1 MRELSG
7 RVGVVTGAARGIG
20 RGTGEAMAAAG
31 MRVVLADL
39 DAARLADTVAALT
52 ASGAEAVG
60 VPTDVT
66 DPEAVAALADAAVRA
81 YGSVHV
87 VVNNAGISTLGTQWQ
102 TELDDWHRVFDVNL
116 FGVVHG
122 VRAFVPLLLA
132 NPDGGHVVNVAS
144 MGGMLVGP
152 LIGPYTASKA
162 AVIALS
168 KSLRAEMAM
177 AGSEVGV
184 TVVCPGNVDTE
195 IADHLIT
202 AGELPPHGEVM
213 RDNLR
218 KGNARGMS
226 PIDAGTVIVGAVREN
241 RFWALP
247 NGAAQWPLVEK
258 DHAEL
263 SASVPPR

>member
-20 RGTGEAMAAAG
+20 RGTAEAMAAAG

-39 DAARLADTVAALT
+39 DAGRLADTVAALT

-66 DPEAVAALADAAVRA
+66 DPGAVAALAEAAVAA
-81 YGSVHV
+81 YGTVHV
-87 VVNNAGISTLGTQWQ
+87 LVNNAGISTLGTQWQ
-102 TELDDWHRVFDVNL
+102 TELADWHRVFDVNL

-122 VRAFVPLLLA
+122 VRAFVPLLLG

-177 AGSEVGV
+177 AGAEVGV
-184 TVVCPGNVDTE
+184 TVVCPGNVRTG

-202 AGELPPHGEVM
+202 ADELPPHGEVM
-213 RDNLR
+213 KRNLQN
-218 KGNARGMS
+218 GNATGMP
-226 PIDAGTVIVGAVREN
+226 PIEAGTIILDAVREN
-241 RFWALP
+241 AFWALP
-247 NGAAQWPLVEK
+247 NGAAQWPLVQR
-258 DHAEL
+258 DHEEL
-263 SASVPPR
+263 TASVPD